1 MVSIPELTADQMD
14 ALLTS
19 NSWVGKAGGYDFAGP
34 MGEHAQL
41 VEGDESTVL
50 GIAGG
55 AMEFL
60 EVLASTV

>member
-1 MVSIPELTADQMD
+1 
-14 ALLTS
+14 
-19 NSWVGKAGGYDFAGP
+19 
-34 MGEHAQL
+34 MGEHARL